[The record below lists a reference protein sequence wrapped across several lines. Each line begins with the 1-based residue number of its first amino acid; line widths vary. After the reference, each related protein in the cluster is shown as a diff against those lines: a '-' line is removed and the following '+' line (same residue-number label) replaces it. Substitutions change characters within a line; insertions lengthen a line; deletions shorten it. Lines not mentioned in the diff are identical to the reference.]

1 MYRGSVNDVPN
12 RSVNDIPRI
21 RERCTERH
29 VAPGAGD
36 VNDVPNGQRP
46 LPRTRENRERCT
58 EPGTAPPAGRD
69 VNDVPIRTRHRRPDG
84 DGEGPFRPCRLGRGS
99 WCRGVPGPA
108 APRAGANVKAERERS
123 TESARAA
130 GGGGVNEVPNQAAS
144 VASSSG
150 ATRERGQNAIRMRSL
165 LAQRRVSTPSSSSNS
180 RACGSKLIVM

>member
-1 MYRGSVNDVPN
+1 MYRIGRAVGGP
-12 RSVNDIPRI
+12 
-21 RERCTERH
+21 T
-29 VAPGAGD
+29 G
-36 VNDVPNGQRP
+36 
-46 LPRTRENRERCT
+46 
-58 EPGTAPPAGRD
+58 AGRD
-69 VNDVPIRTRHRRPDG
+69 PPALVGLAG
-84 DGEGPFRPCRLGRGS
+84 DHGA
-99 WCRGVPGPA
+99 GVCP
-108 APRAGANVKAERERS
+108 APRPRAHVKAERERS

>member
-12 RSVNDIPRI
+12 STRR
-21 RERCTERH
+21 
-29 VAPGAGD
+29 PGAGD
-36 VNDVPNGQRP
+36 VNDVPNGPRP
-46 LPRTRENRERCT
+46 LSWTPGGRERCT

-69 VNDVPIRTRHRRPDG
+69 VNDVPNRAGRRRPDG
-84 DGEGPFRPCRLGRGS
+84 GGEGPCRPCRLGRGS
-99 WCRGVPGPA
+99 WCEGVPGPA
-108 APRAGANVKAERERS
+108 APRASAHVKAERERS

-150 ATRERGQNAIRMRSL
+150 ATRQRGQNAIRMRSL